1 MNALAVAEPGIVDE
15 ETGLERLSDWS
26 DGEWEY
32 QKKKARETA
41 ATQAALDAEPSRAAV
56 DEALAD
62 LPDSAPDD
70 LPPEEIIVA
79 GLEMSFFS
87 AGGKKPTTASLAF
100 TGGKVKLREGTA
112 LKKGQRIVGRFEAVV
127 NFVGQQDET
136 DGATGQVT
144 ACEQQHKARFV
155 DLALGM
161 PTDAT

>member
-1 MNALAVAEPGIVDE
+1 MNASAVAEPGILDE

-26 DGEWEY
+26 DQEWEY

-79 GLEMSFFS
+79 GLEMTFPKM
-87 AGGKKPTTASLAF
+87 GGKEPQGATLKLM
-100 TGGKVKLREGTA
+100 GGKVKLQEGTA
-112 LKKGQRIVGRFEAVV
+112 LKKGMTIRFSGTAVV
-127 NFVGQQDET
+127 NFVGQKDSHDAATSQVVSAEQRHEARVT
-136 DGATGQVT
+136 DLVISG
-144 ACEQQHKARFV
+144 F
-155 DLALGM
+155 
-161 PTDAT
+161 